1 MPDTIIDFW
10 EKNNVQNGTDILVVS
25 ILLQIITIFY
35 FKSDNAKFYFGHFDW
50 RNRKKKILR
59 K

>member
-25 ILLQIITIFY
+25 ILLQMITIF
-35 FKSDNAKFYFGHFDW
+35 
-50 RNRKKKILR
+50 LL
-59 K
+59 